1 MASRLSLKRKILAT
15 IIIGVVVGAVLTHSL
30 WMAWMGAWLVHTDE
44 PFRANVIVVLAGD
57 PYGNRILKGA
67 ELVKQGFAPQVMVSG
82 PAGLYDLHECD
93 LAIPFAVRRGY
104 PAAWFIPVPHEA
116 HSTDEEALVFAAEL
130 AKMHAHRVIAVT
142 SDYHTRRALRILHA
156 RWPGIEL
163 RMVAARDEYFTPG
176 GWWHN
181 REGRK
186 VFFLEW
192 TKTLSSLAGM

>member
-1 MASRLSLKRKILAT
+1 VASRPSLKGKILA
-15 IIIGVVVGAVLTHSL
+15 IVGLVVVAVLTHSL
-30 WMAWMGAWLVHTDE
+30 WMAWMGTWLVHADE
-44 PFRANVIVVLAGD
+44 PFRADVIVVLAGD

-67 ELVKQGFAPQVMVSG
+67 ELAKQGFAPQVMVSG

-116 HSTDEEALVFAAEL
+116 HSTDEEALVL
-130 AKMHAHRVIAVT
+130 APVLATMHAHRVIVVT

-156 RWPGIEL
+156 RWPGMEL